1 MIRDPFGH
9 TNLSD
14 QETSVL
20 RLAAQGCTDREI
32 ARRMSVSEKTID
44 TYWSRIRQ
52 KLDARNRTHAV
63 AIAYQEAMEDSQ
75 LDPLFGCEDILRN
88 TAEGVWILD
97 LYGRTVFANQKIAEL
112 FGYDLAEMEKLSGW
126 DVLDEEGRSEAR
138 KFVEK
143 YPDGRRESFRFRFK
157 RKDGSDLNVIMTT
170 SPILNEDGKPIRY
183 LALLNEIPDE
193 IAS

>member
-20 RLAAQGCTDREI
+20 RLAAEGCTDREI
-32 ARRMSVSEKTID
+32 ARRMHVSEKTID

-75 LDPLFGCEDILRN
+75 LDPLFGCDQMLRD

-97 LYGRTVFANQKIAEL
+97 LHGRTVFANQRLADL
-112 FGYDLAEMEKLSGW
+112 FGYSLEEMEGRSGW
-126 DVLDEEGRSEAR
+126 DLLDEEGRIEAR
-138 KFVEK
+138 KLVEN
-143 YPDGRRESFRFRFK
+143 YPEGRRESFKFRFK
-157 RKDGSDLNVIMTT
+157 KKDGSDLDVIMTT
-170 SPILNEDGKPIRY
+170 SPILNDEGKMIRS
-183 LALLNEIPDE
+183 LALVNEIPPE
-193 IAS
+193 